1 MNLKY
6 AVIGTGALGGYYGGC
21 LAKNNKD
28 VHFLFHSD
36 YEFVKQNGLKVDSVN
51 GDFHLKKINAYS
63 STLEMPVCDVV
74 LVCLKTNNNEQLE
87 EMLPPILHPNS
98 LVLLIQNGIDI
109 EKKLATTFPLLT
121 IAGGMA
127 FICSSKVG
135 EGHIRHMD
143 FGSLNIGLFQGE
155 GKEILNQIA
164 TDFQSAGVATEV
176 AENLENARWKKL
188 IWNIPYNGMTVVLNT
203 TTDQLMKNPSSRE
216 LIRALM
222 QEVIE
227 AARAC
232 KQDIKDEFA
241 DKMMVSTDKMTP
253 YAPSMKL
260 DFEAKR
266 PMEIEAIYS
275 NAIKKAE
282 SAGCEMKKVKMLEQ
296 QLCFIQDTY
305 LPKR

>member
-51 GDFHLKKINAYS
+51 GDFHLQKINAYS

-87 EMLPPILHPNS
+87 EMLPPILHS
-98 LVLLIQNGIDI
+98 ESVVLLIQNGIDI

-127 FICSSKVG
+127 FICSSKIG
-135 EGHIRHMD
+135 KGHIRHMD

-155 GKEILNQIA
+155 GKEILKQIA

-203 TTDQLMKNPSSRE
+203 TTDQLMKNPSSRK